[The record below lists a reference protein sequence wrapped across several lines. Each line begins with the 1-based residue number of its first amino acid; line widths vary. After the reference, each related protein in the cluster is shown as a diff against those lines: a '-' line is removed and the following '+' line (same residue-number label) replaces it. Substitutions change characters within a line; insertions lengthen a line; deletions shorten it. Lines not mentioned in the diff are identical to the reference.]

1 MKAKKTTKVR
11 AGGDGDNGMQEV
23 DAFMAGLDHPL
34 KDGIA
39 LVRRIICGVSPAIR
53 EGIKWNAPSFRT
65 AEFFATIHLRS
76 RDKIQIVFHLGAK
89 ARDDVQ
95 SMAIADPCGLITWLA
110 KDRCL
115 VKVGGP
121 VANKDALAAIV
132 REWIEYV

>member
-11 AGGDGDNGMQEV
+11 AGGDGDNGMQE
-23 DAFMAGLDHPL
+23 
-34 KDGIA
+34 
-39 LVRRIICGVSPAIR
+39 
-53 EGIKWNAPSFRT
+53 
-65 AEFFATIHLRS
+65 IHLRS